1 MSKIIFHKVT
11 LVVILVILSVL
22 SLMIG
27 VANFSFARFFQGDEL
42 LHQIFWQVRVPRLIT
57 LILSA
62 FGMCISGLI
71 MQQLAQNKFA
81 SPSTAT
87 TIEGAK
93 LGLLVGMLVFSAN
106 FYGQMLS
113 AFIFALIS
121 TTIFMLFIQKIKI
134 KNTIFIPL
142 IGLMVGGILDALT
155 TFISYQTD
163 QIQNINAWM
172 QANLSTIIKGNYE
185 PLYIIVPM
193 VIIAFLYANQFTI
206 AGMGESF
213 TTNLGLNHTKIVN
226 IGLWIVSIIT
236 ATVVIS
242 VGGIPF
248 LGLIIPNI
256 ISIYRGDNL
265 KNSII
270 ETALLGAIFLITC
283 DIFGRLLI
291 FPYEIPLSL
300 TVGVFGCIIFL
311 YLLFSKENGA
321 AKKSVQK
328 E

>member
-11 LVVILVILSVL
+11 LVVILVILSAL

-27 VANFSFARFFQGDEL
+27 VANFSFVSFFQGDEL
-42 LHQIFWQVRVPRLIT
+42 LMQIFWQVRVPRLIT

-93 LGLLVGMLVFSAN
+93 LGLLVGTLVFSAN

-121 TTIFMLFIQKIKI
+121 TTIFMLFIQKMKI
-134 KNTIFIPL
+134 KNVIFIPL
-142 IGLMVGGILDALT
+142 IGLMIGGILDALT

-163 QIQNINAWM
+163 RVQNISTWM
-172 QANLSTIIKGNYE
+172 QASLSTIIKGNYE
-185 PLYIIVPM
+185 PLYIIVPL

-213 TTNLGLNHTKIVN
+213 TTNLGLSHKKIVN
-226 IGLWIVSIIT
+226 IGLWIVAIIT

-265 KNSII
+265 KNSIV
-270 ETALLGAIFLITC
+270 ETALLGAVFLIGC

-291 FPYEIPLSL
+291 FPYEMPLSL
-300 TVGVFGCIIFL
+300 TVGVFGCAIFL
-311 YLLFSKENGA
+311 YLLFKRENSTQ
-321 AKKSVQK
+321 KKV
-328 E
+328 